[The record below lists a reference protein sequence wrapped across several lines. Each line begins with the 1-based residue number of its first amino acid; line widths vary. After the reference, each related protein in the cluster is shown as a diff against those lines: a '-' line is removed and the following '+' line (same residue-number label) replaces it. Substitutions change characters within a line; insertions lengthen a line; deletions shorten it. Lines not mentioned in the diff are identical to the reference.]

1 MSDVE
6 RDELLIRID
15 EQVKEIKSK
24 LDRDGRMI
32 YGNGK
37 PGLLSRVQSLEDFH
51 RNENTFLKKSGG
63 IIAWIVT
70 TILAAFAVW
79 NKHN

>member
-1 MSDVE
+1 MSDTE

-24 LDRDGRMI
+24 LDRDGRTI

-51 RNENTFLKKSGG
+51 RNESTFWKKTGG
-63 IIAWIVT
+63 VIAWIVT
-70 TILAAFAVW
+70 PVIALFAVW
-79 NKHN
+79 HKQN

>member
-1 MSDVE
+1 MSDAE

-24 LDRDGRMI
+24 LDRDGKMI

-51 RNENTFLKKSGG
+51 RNENTFWKKTGG
-63 IIAWIVT
+63 IIAWIIT
-70 TILAAFAVW
+70 TIIALFAVW
-79 NKHN
+79 NKHS

>member
-15 EQVKEIKSK
+15 EQVKEIRSK

-51 RNENTFLKKSGG
+51 RNENTFVRKSGG
-63 IIAWIVT
+63 IIAWLIT

-79 NKHN
+79 K

>member
-70 TILAAFAVW
+70 TILAAVAVW